1 MAPGRRGRRKRGGG
15 VEAAAA
21 EETHQDSCRLSH
33 SSTNPKTSH
42 DHQEFV
48 AASPASPR
56 YPTRRSRAFLA
67 ECATLRHPV
76 RSVYIPSSQSHS
88 VTQATRILNE
98 TNDGT
103 SDGVD
108 SITSQQPPRH
118 SATLS
123 QFQYMQVVSD
133 SAVISSPDEGTLRY
147 RYEIGDLKLISK
159 DNAAPNVDKFVS
171 PGSTDQSAP
180 VSKHWLYLDNLNT
193 NLISQCQGP
202 QDVLD
207 VHRPVSESCR
217 VPHGEERPERA
228 PLTMFLE
235 KARASHSINLTEFAR
250 RLQEDL
256 DDDPEE
262 VESAID
268 PAFDCIYGH
277 RVKIE
282 IAPLLRVIF
291 EKYGDI
297 TSESDVGSDT
307 ILAFFLERLC
317 AIYRRLEQTS
327 FLDITN
333 IELNDMLDQVRLF
346 EREKL
351 NVGWLREKLEYIS
364 QTKIGFQEYLRFKE
378 DEAKHDASIGSL
390 EKELVVYQREL
401 SDLQQ
406 KISLVEQKISA
417 AEEDLVAKRA
427 KADQTRKVASDV
439 KARVN
444 TLWKQTLEHRM
455 IILLDA
461 ATQSDVKTN
470 NNRKI
475 SRLEPV
481 NGEMFPSQPMDFAN
495 CSKKRIQ
502 EALEAEPVLEVAVL
516 GRCRGGKV
524 QEKEILVTT
533 RSRAPGAPPS
543 CIGLIQ
549 GEVML

>member
-1 MAPGRRGRRKRGGG
+1 
-15 VEAAAA
+15 
-21 EETHQDSCRLSH
+21 
-33 SSTNPKTSH
+33 
-42 DHQEFV
+42 
-48 AASPASPR
+48 
-56 YPTRRSRAFLA
+56 
-67 ECATLRHPV
+67 
-76 RSVYIPSSQSHS
+76 
-88 VTQATRILNE
+88 
-98 TNDGT
+98 
-103 SDGVD
+103 
-108 SITSQQPPRH
+108 
-118 SATLS
+118 
-123 QFQYMQVVSD
+123 MQVVSD

-444 TLWKQTLEHRM
+444 TLWKQTLVHG
-455 IILLDA
+455 LL
-461 ATQSDVKTN
+461 
-470 NNRKI
+470 
-475 SRLEPV
+475 
-481 NGEMFPSQPMDFAN
+481 
-495 CSKKRIQ
+495 
-502 EALEAEPVLEVAVL
+502 
-516 GRCRGGKV
+516 
-524 QEKEILVTT
+524 
-533 RSRAPGAPPS
+533 
-543 CIGLIQ
+543 
-549 GEVML
+549 